1 MKLYKQT
8 ISDTLYCPWDNVAY
22 NIAVG
27 KYGGQE
33 IDKIVSFP

>member
-1 MKLYKQT
+1 MKVFVILWHQV
-8 ISDTLYCPWDNVAY
+8 SFPWDNVAY